1 MRSLAILT
9 CLIAL
14 PLTAKAE
21 DDSAKNLAQD
31 ILNKGSALFDTRDA
45 AAMAATYTE
54 DAQLFWLQ
62 KDNGT
67 GEVKVTNKNGRAE
80 IESVYRDIFK
90 DSGAKTTSKNTVEFA
105 RFASP
110 DVLIIEGVFQPNVD
124 NQGKFPFVQVRV
136 KQGDKW
142 LMKTLQFFVM
152 SQD

>member
-1 MRSLAILT
+1 MRTLAIFTL
-9 CLIAL
+9 LLAL
-14 PLTAKAE
+14 PLAAKAQ
-21 DDSAKNLAQD
+21 DDKAKEVAQD
-31 ILNKGSALFDTRDA
+31 VLNKGSALFDTHDA

-62 KDNGT
+62 KDDST
-67 GEVKVTNKNGRAE
+67 GEIKVTNKNGRAE
-80 IESVYRDIFK
+80 IEDVYRDIFK
-90 DSGAKTTSKNTVEFA
+90 DQKEKTTSKNTVEFA
-105 RFASP
+105 RFAKP

-124 NQGKFPFVQVRV
+124 KEGKFPFVQVRV